1 MKLVYNIRL
10 RVVFK
15 GRKMENNN
23 YQEQLFKIYED
34 TLKELNLTL
43 DQISENEKDI
53 ARLFIEKVIKANL
66 LQKITCHQ
74 LINLYGILDTHKE
87 KHTELSK
94 EIELRIFNNDFD
106 NYISSL
112 PVSENRIFSSN
123 ILNLY
128 RKILLEKLDNDNYS
142 SNQKS
147 ILKKKLSSV
156 ESLLNKYNYN
166 NENEY
171 VSQNDKA
178 DFNISYKY
186 RELENIVNDLEIS
199 KETLKE
205 SENYSFFDTD
215 GNKIPQFIDEKGKK
229 TFDSSKYLD
238 REGRFYNIIQTVKN
252 KIIRDNLYKDIDK
265 DYLRKELN
273 QSIIL
278 ELYKLKNVSLL
289 SSKESLGELNKGIV
303 KYNKAKEPVILD
315 IDSVQNYSDIQAVTN
330 KVIAKTGGDISD
342 DVYESAIDNAID
354 DTANDIKLLQQ
365 GNTPEDIS
373 EIAEKQFDS
382 INDTGNKKRDSKR
395 NVRKLFLLKMLKGI
409 ASAFLVSFALT
420 IIATAGA
427 AVAGVSVAVAMA
439 TIGITA
445 GIVTSTIQIQKW
457 RKQRKADGE
466 DASLNSLL
474 KDKKMLTKLGTTG
487 LAAVAMIFGAAG
499 LSQAAGIFGFSAL
512 SLGGTS
518 SSVSMYK
525 DARNVGMTKE
535 EAIVWSIANAGAIL
549 LSGLAGRATAG
560 AAIDAI
566 NQNNPENEVFQDK
579 SIVMQEKHTT
589 VDVYDDKAIHNAEK
603 ICKMWY
609 RDNPAELQHR
619 VDMINDYN
627 SSHGTNIN
635 PYRAIMI
642 SADAGGRTFDN
653 MALHVDGG
661 GVKYSG
667 GNHNVINTEQWRQDY
682 GFTKSDIDSVKHL
695 FNGKSINP
703 DAIDT
708 LQRLDRMVSINNE
721 VGKVSSGDAPHYDGV
736 LHRNTVDR
744 AGNPVYN
751 TYAGGKSAFVQ
762 QDIITNEETI
772 VFTPLKEGKVAM
784 FGVGMRKVKG
794 LDLRKLIKYLEVEI
808 KDLQEKIKSCKDPEE
823 KKELQDRINIFIKII
838 DYLKDQMSYFKQLKN
853 RINGK
858 SKPNLDEFL
867 RNVSEEKENILK
879 RIEFLTKNFQS
890 LLKDVKSLEKELED
904 SKDPK
909 DIIEIKKE
917 IEELKNQTNNFSKEI
932 NLLKTRIDN
941 LSEVIEYL
949 NEQKSK
955 ELAKNKSKSRR

>member
-1 MKLVYNIRL
+1 
-10 RVVFK
+10 
-15 GRKMENNN
+15 MENNN
-23 YQEQLFKIYED
+23 YQEQLLKIYED

-43 DQISENEKDI
+43 DQVSENEKDI

-66 LQKITCHQ
+66 LQKMTCHQ

-123 ILNLY
+123 VLNLY

-156 ESLLNKYNYN
+156 ESSLDKYNY

-186 RELENIVNDLEIS
+186 RELENIVNDLEIT

-205 SENYSFFDTD
+205 SENYSFFDID
-215 GNKIPQFIDEKGKK
+215 GNKIPQFIDEKGNK
-229 TFDSSKYLD
+229 TFDSSKYID
-238 REGRFYNIIQTVKN
+238 KDGRFHNIIQTVKN

-265 DYLRKELN
+265 DYLKKELN

-303 KYNKAKEPVILD
+303 KYNKATELIKLD
-315 IDSVQNYSDIQAVTN
+315 RDLIQKSSDLPAIMN
-330 KVIAKTGGDISD
+330 KGIAKTGGDISD

-445 GIVTSTIQIQKW
+445 GIVTSAIQIQRW
-457 RKQRKADGE
+457 RKQRKANGE
-466 DASLNSLL
+466 DSSLNSLL
-474 KDKKMLTKLGTTG
+474 KDKRMLTKLGTTG

-499 LSQAAGIFGFSAL
+499 LSQAAGVFGFSAIAV
-512 SLGGTS
+512 GGS
-518 SSVSMYK
+518 SSSISMYK

-549 LSGLAGRATAG
+549 LSGLAGRASAG
-560 AAIDAI
+560 ATIDAI
-566 NQNNPENEVFQDK
+566 NENYPENEIFQNK
-579 SIVMQEKHTT
+579 STVMQEKHTIT
-589 VDVYDDKAIHNAEK
+589 ETYDDKALQNAEK

-642 SADAGGRTFDN
+642 SGDAGGQTFDN

-661 GVKYSG
+661 GVQYSG

-708 LQRLDRMVSINNE
+708 LQKLDRMVSINNE
-721 VGKVSSGDAPHYDGV
+721 VGKVSSGDAPH
-736 LHRNTVDR
+736 
-744 AGNPVYN
+744 
-751 TYAGGKSAFVQ
+751 
-762 QDIITNEETI
+762 
-772 VFTPLKEGKVAM
+772 
-784 FGVGMRKVKG
+784 
-794 LDLRKLIKYLEVEI
+794 
-808 KDLQEKIKSCKDPEE
+808 
-823 KKELQDRINIFIKII
+823 
-838 DYLKDQMSYFKQLKN
+838 
-853 RINGK
+853 
-858 SKPNLDEFL
+858 
-867 RNVSEEKENILK
+867 
-879 RIEFLTKNFQS
+879 
-890 LLKDVKSLEKELED
+890 
-904 SKDPK
+904 
-909 DIIEIKKE
+909 
-917 IEELKNQTNNFSKEI
+917 
-932 NLLKTRIDN
+932 
-941 LSEVIEYL
+941 
-949 NEQKSK
+949 
-955 ELAKNKSKSRR
+955 